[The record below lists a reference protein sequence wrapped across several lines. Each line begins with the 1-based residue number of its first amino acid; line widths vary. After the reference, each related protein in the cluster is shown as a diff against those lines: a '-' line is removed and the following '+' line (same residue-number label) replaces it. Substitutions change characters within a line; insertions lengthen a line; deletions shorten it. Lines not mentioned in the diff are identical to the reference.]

1 MSSST
6 LNVPL
11 ESETSRRL
19 AAARRGEEEALGHLL
34 AAYRPYLTVLAQ
46 TQISRRLQGKAD
58 AGDLVQETFLEAH
71 RHFSV
76 FRGQTDAELSAWLR
90 GILAGVIANHV
101 RRYIHTKSRDAR
113 LERELVVE
121 LGDTSDVLERG
132 IVANVSTPS
141 QEVIRREDS
150 LKLARAL
157 DLLPPHYREVVL
169 LRHIEGLPFAQ
180 VAEQMGRT
188 VESVEKLWVRA
199 LARLRYLLGE

>member
-1 MSSST
+1 MSSSI

-11 ESETSRRL
+11 DSGMGRRL
-19 AAARRGEEEALGHLL
+19 AVARRGDEEALGHLL

-58 AGDLVQETFLEAH
+58 AADLVQETFLEAH
-71 RHFSV
+71 RHFGV
-76 FRGQTDAELSAWLR
+76 FRGQTDAEFTAWLR
-90 GILAGVIANHV
+90 GILAGVVANHV

-132 IVANVSTPS
+132 IAANVSTPS

-150 LKLARAL
+150 LQLSRAL

>member
-1 MSSST
+1 MSSSI
-6 LNVPL
+6 LNVPIDAGAN
-11 ESETSRRL
+11 RL
-19 AAARRGEEEALGHLL
+19 LAVARRGNEEALGSLL

-58 AGDLVQETFLEAH
+58 AADLVQETFLEAH
-71 RHFSV
+71 RHFGG
-76 FRGQTDAELSAWLR
+76 FRGQTDAEFSAWLR
-90 GILAGVIANHV
+90 SILAGVIANHV
-101 RRYIHTKSRDAR
+101 RRYMRTKSRDAR
-113 LERELVVE
+113 LERELTVE

-132 IVANVSTPS
+132 IAANVATPS
-141 QEVIRREDS
+141 QEVVRREDS
-150 LKLARAL
+150 LKLSRAL

-180 VAEQMGRT
+180 VAEQMNRT

>member
-1 MSSST
+1 
-6 LNVPL
+6 
-11 ESETSRRL
+11 
-19 AAARRGEEEALGHLL
+19 
-34 AAYRPYLTVLAQ
+34 LTVLAQ

-71 RHFSV
+71 RHFGV

-113 LERELVVE
+113 LERDLVVE

-132 IVANVSTPS
+132 IVANVSSPS

-150 LKLARAL
+150 LQLARAL

-169 LRHIEGLPFAQ
+169 RRHIEGLPFAQ

-199 LARLRYLLGE
+199 LARLRYLLGDS